1 MTCHTRFSRR
11 SFISFT
17 LAMFLIIPAVALAA
31 GQTPSIA
38 GHWEGAIQAPGNA
51 IAISVD
57 FSQKPDGTFGAS
69 ISIPAQG
76 ANDVPLANVS
86 VAGSDVA
93 FDLPGVPGD
102 PKFRGKVE
110 AGGAK
115 ISGDFM
121 QGGAKLAFA
130 LERKADPSVA
140 AREALVGFEE
150 ICTDAMKRLEVPGMA
165 IAIVK
170 NKEVIYSKGFGYRDV
185 EKQMT
190 VTPDTLFAI
199 GSSTKAFTTFALGTL
214 VDQGKLEWDKP
225 VRNYIPWFRLYDPAI
240 GEHLT
245 PRDLVTHRSGLPR
258 HDLVWY
264 NNYAA
269 SRKYLVE
276 RLAYLE
282 PSADLR
288 ERFQYNNLMFLTAGY
303 LTEVITGQKWEDAIR
318 DRILQPLGMTR
329 TNFSVEDSQKDAD
342 FAEPYQK
349 KDDKIVKMPFR
360 PITNLGPAGAINS
373 SVNEMSRWVMVH
385 LNSGK
390 FGDTQI
396 ASASTVADMHLPH
409 MVTGAVSDRPD
420 ISSPDYA
427 MGWFVDTYR
436 GHRRVY
442 HGGNIDGFSANVMLL
457 PEDGIGFV
465 VLTNM
470 NGTGLR
476 DLIVRVAADRLLKLS
491 PVDWIGDAAKRRAVA
506 EAAGKE
512 ARKKKEVVR
521 VPGTHP
527 AHKVEDYAGDY
538 EHPGYGVLKVDLH
551 EGHLETTYN
560 GITTALEHWH
570 YETFNGMKAADDTF
584 EDMKYTF
591 QTDAQGFVSA
601 LSVPFEPSVKDI
613 VFTKK
618 PDARLFDAEY
628 LKRFLGS
635 YELPNQ
641 VATVSL
647 KSNSLVMQV
656 GPQLPQEL
664 VPTVGG
670 DFALKQARIVTLHFV
685 SDPKGDV
692 TAVEFRQP
700 NGVFTAKRKQ

>member
-1 MTCHTRFSRR
+1 MTCRTRFSRR
-11 SFISFT
+11 SFISLT
-17 LAMFLIIPAVALAA
+17 LAIFQIIPAAAFAA

-38 GHWEGAIQAPGNA
+38 GHWEGTIQAPGNA

-57 FSQKPDGTFGAS
+57 FSQKSDGTFGAS

-76 ANDVPLANVS
+76 AKDLPLANVS

-110 AGGAK
+110 AGGAR
-115 ISGDFM
+115 ISGDFL

-130 LERKADPSVA
+130 LERKTAPAAA
-140 AREALVGFEE
+140 AREALAGFDD
-150 ICTDAMKRLEVPGMA
+150 IVTDSMKRLEVPGMA
-165 IAIVK
+165 IAIIK
-170 NKEVIYSKGFGYRDV
+170 DKEVVYSKGFGYRDV
-185 EKQMT
+185 EKQMP

-199 GSSTKAFTTFALGTL
+199 GSSTKAFTSFVLGTL

-225 VRNYIPWFRLYDPAI
+225 VRNYIPWFRLYEPAI

-245 PRDLVTHRSGLPR
+245 PRDLLTHRSGLPR

-276 RLAYLE
+276 RLAYVE

-288 ERFQYNNLMFLTAGY
+288 EKFQYNNLMFLTAGY

-318 DRILQPLGMTR
+318 ERILQPLGMTR
-329 TNFSVEDSQKDAD
+329 TNFTVEDSQKDAD
-342 FAEPYQK
+342 FAQPYQK

-360 PITNLGPAGAINS
+360 PITNLGPAGSINS
-373 SVNEMSRWVMVH
+373 SVNEMSRWVLVH
-385 LNSGK
+385 LNGGK
-390 FGDTQI
+390 FGDKLI
-396 ASASTVADMHLPH
+396 ASASTVGDMHLPH

-420 ISSPDYA
+420 ISSPDYG

-476 DLIVRVAADRLLKLS
+476 DLIVRVATDRLLKLS

-512 ARKKKEVVR
+512 ASKKKEVVR

-527 AHKVEDYAGDY
+527 AHKVEDYPGDY
-538 EHPGYGVLKVDLH
+538 EHPGYGTLKVDLH
-551 EGHLETTYN
+551 EGHLEATYN

-618 PDARLFDAEY
+618 PDARLFDADY

-641 VATVSL
+641 MATVSL
-647 KSNSLVMQV
+647 KANSLVVQV

-685 SDPKGDV
+685 ADPNGVV